1 MVLRTRGD
9 PGREGEWRSC
19 TSRLCLRNAPSSADA
34 PMQGLTG
41 RVPGMDTN
49 EIQGTGGSPTGGG
62 PEDPEEARE
71 AAADPDVAALVNEL
85 RDDDGDV
92 DVRLEPEE
100 ASEHIGTGTDR

>member
-1 MVLRTRGD
+1 VDR
-9 PGREGEWRSC
+9 
-19 TSRLCLRNAPSSADA
+19 
-34 PMQGLTG
+34 
-41 RVPGMDTN
+41 
-49 EIQGTGGSPTGGG
+49 
-62 PEDPEEARE
+62 EEARE